1 MHRPARHLFLP
12 CLAVVALTG
21 CASAGHLEPSINLP
35 APVPVLRF
43 GVDTLA
49 FRNESRSKNA
59 GKPDLYANYCFVMAR
74 AITQFHHYARFAPE
88 APRVTSE
95 EYTEL
100 VREVTSRAPWHDPL
114 PLGERVVI
122 PGFASLYELSAAEE
136 HAVKAGLPGRFWGWV
151 HWTNWRVTFPVT
163 GAGQERVV
171 METMAEIQ
179 AGRPVQLL
187 VTNFPVIELNHTVI
201 VYDYRVYEGRF
212 LELRVYDPNDPS
224 KPGSIAFDRVT
235 RRFFASEVFDT
246 HPGDI
251 RAFRMY
257 YTPLL

>member
-1 MHRPARHLFLP
+1 MRRRARHAFLLL
-12 CLAVVALTG
+12 LAVALTG
-21 CASAGHLEPSINLP
+21 CASAGHLESSMGRP
-35 APVPVLRF
+35 APLPVLRF
-43 GVDTLA
+43 GVDTFA
-49 FRNESRSKNA
+49 FPNESRTKNG

-74 AITQFHHYARFAPE
+74 AITQFHHFARFAPE
-88 APRVTSE
+88 APRVTSA

-100 VREVTSRAPWHDPL
+100 VRQATSRPPWHDPL
-114 PLGERVVI
+114 PLEQRVVI
-122 PGFASLYELSAAEE
+122 PGFASLYELSATEE
-136 HAVKAGLPGRFWGWV
+136 SAVKAGLPGRFWGWV

-163 GAGQERVV
+163 AAGQERVV
-171 METMAEIQ
+171 VETLAEIQ

-187 VTNFPVIELNHTVI
+187 VTNFPIVELNHTVI

-224 KPGSIAFDRVT
+224 KPGSIAFDRVA

-246 HPGDI
+246 NPGDI

-257 YTPLL
+257 HTPLL